1 MANVSIPSLVEAIEK
16 RRVLRVSEY
25 EKASATYEKELKTW
39 RGEVAKRFKEIAA
52 NMAKLDD
59 DAYWHD
65 YQGRGTIQITV
76 PGKPNAPTKPDF
88 EQLDRDL
95 ASLKLMVDESIKLK
109 TDSNYFRYL

>member
-1 MANVSIPSLVEAIEK
+1 
-16 RRVLRVSEY
+16 
-25 EKASATYEKELKTW
+25 
-39 RGEVAKRFKEIAA
+39 
-52 NMAKLDD
+52 MAKLDD